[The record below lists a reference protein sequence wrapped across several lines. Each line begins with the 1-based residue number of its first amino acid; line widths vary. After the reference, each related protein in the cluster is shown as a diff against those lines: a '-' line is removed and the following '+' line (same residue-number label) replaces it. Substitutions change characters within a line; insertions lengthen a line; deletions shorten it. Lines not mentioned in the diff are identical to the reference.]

1 MNNTTIINA
10 LYDAIKCMES
20 DQRTTA
26 DMLLEGRA
34 PLTPTEYAGNSLT
47 YSNSSIFNH
56 DPAYIVADI
65 IRVLKNETA
74 QKEVK
79 ANNKFVNA
87 AAQKRVVG
95 KMLNGHLV
103 NTNEKLSGYW
113 LHKGKQAICDGYR
126 IFLFANENTTLPK
139 LPANLPK
146 LPANIETMSEKS
158 IDDMFND
165 PRKNTIEIEKP
176 NTALLKAYIKRE
188 KTKYSSPAYH
198 FGDRVVKAEF
208 LLDLLEVMPNCK
220 LYVSGEQNSYI
231 KPIYA
236 VDDEGNESLLLPI
249 RPEKKEEYATVDNWH
264 TTPDMLKLGDQY
276 KTIL

>member
-10 LYDAIKCMES
+10 LYDVIKHMEV
-20 DQRTTA
+20 DQRNTA
-26 DMLLEGRA
+26 EMLLEGRA
-34 PLTPTEYAGNSLT
+34 PLSPVEYAGTTLT
-47 YSNSSIFNH
+47 YSESSYFKN
-56 DPAYIVADI
+56 DPAYIAADI
-65 IRVLKNETA
+65 IRALKNEEKT
-74 QKEVK
+74 KEAK
-79 ANNKFVNA
+79 TSNKSINT
-87 AAQKRVVG
+87 AAQKRIAL
-95 KMLNGHLV
+95 KMV
-103 NTNEKLSGYW
+103 NNSTRNDKLSGYW

-126 IFLFANENTTLPK
+126 IFLFTNENTALPK
-139 LPANLPK
+139 LPEK
-146 LPANIETMSEKS
+146 IEPMTEQE
-158 IDDMFND
+158 IENFIQA

-176 NTALLKAYIKRE
+176 NTALLKAYIKRN

-198 FGDRVVKAEF
+198 FGDRVVKAQF

-249 RPEKKEEYATVDNWH
+249 RPEKKEEYATVDNWN
-264 TTPDMLKLGDQY
+264 TTPAMLKLGDEY

>member
-10 LYDAIKCMES
+10 LYDVIKHMEV
-20 DQRTTA
+20 DQRNTA
-26 DMLLEGRA
+26 EMLLEGRA
-34 PLTPTEYAGNSLT
+34 PLSPVEYAGTTLT
-47 YSNSSIFNH
+47 YSKSSIFSG
-56 DPAYIVADI
+56 DPAYIIADI
-65 IRVLKNETA
+65 IRALKAETA

-79 ANNKFVNA
+79 ASNNYINT

-113 LHKGKQAICDGYR
+113 LHKGKQAICDGFR
-126 IFLFANENTTLPK
+126 IFLFVNENTT
-139 LPANLPK
+139 LPK

-176 NTALLKAYIKRE
+176 NTALLKAYIKRT

-198 FGDRVVKAEF
+198 FGDRVVNAQY
-208 LLDLLEVMPNCK
+208 LLDVLEVMPNCK

-249 RPEKKEEYATVDNWH
+249 RPEKREEYATVDTWK
-264 TTPDMLKLGDQY
+264 TTPDMLKLGDEY